1 MSTRPGVRRPLC
13 WTSQVTDF
21 VILDYLLDCFQP
33 DCLKLQSRALDQMI
47 FFIPYSQQHVNCD
60 TQGFHGYSNISW
72 HLSSQ
77 TFVFLKCC
85 RSNSLLTSLGTLP
98 VRHKHLFLSPLKW
111 STWSQVTGFVFQIWS
126 YSYFNVFLT
135 ILWTYWSTVDWKC
148 QFMF

>member
-1 MSTRPGVRRPLC
+1 MLNQPGYWLCVLRLFAWLLSTWLPQTTVKRVR
-13 WTSQVTDF
+13 TNDF
-21 VILDYLLDCFQP
+21 FVPC
-33 DCLKLQSRALDQMI
+33 
-47 FFIPYSQQHVNCD
+47 SQQHVNCD

-77 TFVFLKCC
+77 ALVFLKCS
-85 RSNSLLTSLGTLP
+85 RSNSLFTSLGTLP

-126 YSYFNVFLT
+126 CSYFNVFLT